1 MKQKQRPT
9 SDRPRLR
16 VNAGQALV
24 ALQALQKLAGANFPA
39 MEAFQI
45 AKAIAT
51 LNADTN
57 VVAIDRT
64 RHAMAKKHGVEKDGM
79 LSVPPEKMPAFLA
92 EYGPVADASI
102 EVDLAPLPFS
112 ILEHAPEMTPAELM
126 ALEPFL
132 APPFGAEGGSK

>member
-51 LNADTN
+51 LNADIN

-92 EYGPVADASI
+92 EYAPVADAL
-102 EVDLAPLPFS
+102 DRGGRGAAPVLDP
-112 ILEHAPEMTPAELM
+112 
-126 ALEPFL
+126 
-132 APPFGAEGGSK
+132 GARARDDAGRTDGTRTVPGAAFRR